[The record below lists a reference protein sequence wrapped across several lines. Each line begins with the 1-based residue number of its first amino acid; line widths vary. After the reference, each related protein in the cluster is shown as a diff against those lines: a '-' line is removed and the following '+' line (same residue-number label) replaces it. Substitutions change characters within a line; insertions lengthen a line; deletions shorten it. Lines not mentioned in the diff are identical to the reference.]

1 MLRLMLDTH
10 PQLAIPP
17 ETHFIPRLAKLG
29 GSIPAK
35 AERNPAAF
43 DRFVRSEVARWA
55 PVLAATRT
63 EK

>member
-1 MLRLMLDTH
+1 LTLDE
-10 PQLAIPP
+10 PAVK
-17 ETHFIPRLAKLG
+17 ETLAKLG

-55 PVLAATRT
+55 PVLAAIR
-63 EK
+63 KDQ